1 MSEVTNTGRGLP
13 PNRESRST
21 ERAVWAGAVGGLAPA
36 HSLFPGLF
44 FARSVKRTMAPRFD
58 NISFLTDYG
67 TRDEFVGIVKC
78 VIADLAPHVRVIDI
92 THDVPAFDVRA
103 GSLALARAV
112 SYVPQGVVLAVVD
125 PGVGTNR
132 RAIAVSVAGG
142 TGIFVGPDN
151 GLLSMGVALAGGA
164 DEAVELDNA
173 EYHLAAPGDTFAGR
187 DIFAPVA
194 AHLCNGVS
202 LRELGTPI
210 DVDTLL
216 PGIVPLPRQEG
227 DELHAEVTWVDRYGN
242 CQINV
247 SPDEVAQLGSP
258 VRVTLGA
265 RGTGERIVRS
275 MAVVRNFGQIGSGLG
290 LVVDSFG
297 MLAICR
303 DRGSA
308 ALELDLSP
316 SDLVVLTRDDGSPAG
331 QAMPVT
337 LTAKTK
343 PA

>member
-1 MSEVTNTGRGLP
+1 MTQ
-13 PNRESRST
+13 
-21 ERAVWAGAVGGLAPA
+21 
-36 HSLFPGLF
+36 
-44 FARSVKRTMAPRFD
+44 RFD
-58 NISFLTDYG
+58 TVSFLTDYG

-78 VIADLAPHVRVIDI
+78 VIADIAPHARVIDI
-92 THDVPAFDVRA
+92 THEVPPFDVRA

-112 SYVPQGVVLAVVD
+112 SYVPRGVVLAVVD
-125 PGVGTNR
+125 PGVGTHR

-142 TGIFVGPDN
+142 TGIFIGPDN

-164 DEAVELDNA
+164 DSAVLLDKP
-173 EYHLAAPGDTFAGR
+173 EYHLTAPGDTFAGR

-194 AHLCNGVS
+194 AHLCNGVA
-202 LRELGTPI
+202 LTDLGTPI

-216 PGIVPLPRQEG
+216 PGIIPLPRQEG

-247 SPDEVAQLGSP
+247 SPDDVAELGSP
-258 VRVTLGA
+258 IRVTLGA

-275 MAVVRNFGQIGSGLG
+275 MPVVRNFGQIGAGIG

-297 MLAICR
+297 MLALCK

-308 ALELDLSP
+308 ASELDLAP
-316 SDLVVLTRDDGSPAG
+316 SDLVVLTRDEGSG
-331 QAMPVT
+331 QSTSVS
-337 LTAKTK
+337 LTSK
-343 PA
+343 PR

>member
-1 MSEVTNTGRGLP
+1 MTQ
-13 PNRESRST
+13 
-21 ERAVWAGAVGGLAPA
+21 
-36 HSLFPGLF
+36 
-44 FARSVKRTMAPRFD
+44 RFD
-58 NISFLTDYG
+58 TVSFLTDYG

-78 VIADLAPHVRVIDI
+78 VIADIAPHARVIDI
-92 THDVPAFDVRA
+92 THEVPPFDVRA

-112 SYVPQGVVLAVVD
+112 SYVPRGVVLAVVD
-125 PGVGTNR
+125 PGVGTHR

-142 TGIFVGPDN
+142 TGIFIGPDN

-164 DEAVELDNA
+164 DSAVVLDKPD
-173 EYHLAAPGDTFAGR
+173 YHLTAPGDTFAGR

-194 AHLCNGVS
+194 AHLCNGVA
-202 LRELGTPI
+202 LTDLGTPI

-247 SPDEVAQLGSP
+247 SPEDVAELGSP
-258 VRVTLGA
+258 IRVTLGA

-275 MAVVRNFGQIGSGLG
+275 MPVVRNFGQIGAGIG

-297 MLAICR
+297 MLALCK

-308 ALELDLSP
+308 ASELDLAP
-316 SDLVVLTRDDGSPAG
+316 NDLVVLTRDEGSG
-331 QAMPVT
+331 QSTSVS
-337 LTAKTK
+337 LTSK
-343 PA
+343 PR

>member
-1 MSEVTNTGRGLP
+1 MTQ
-13 PNRESRST
+13 
-21 ERAVWAGAVGGLAPA
+21 
-36 HSLFPGLF
+36 
-44 FARSVKRTMAPRFD
+44 RFD
-58 NISFLTDYG
+58 TVSFLTDYG

-78 VIADLAPHVRVIDI
+78 VIADIAPHARVIDI
-92 THDVPAFDVRA
+92 THEVPPFDVRA

-112 SYVPQGVVLAVVD
+112 SYVPRGVVLAVVD
-125 PGVGTNR
+125 PGVGTHR

-142 TGIFVGPDN
+142 TGIFIGPDN

-164 DEAVELDNA
+164 DSAVVLDKPN
-173 EYHLAAPGDTFAGR
+173 YHLAAPGDTFAGR

-194 AHLCNGVS
+194 AHLCNGVA
-202 LRELGTPI
+202 LTDLGTPI

-247 SPDEVAQLGSP
+247 SPDDVAELGSP
-258 VRVTLGA
+258 IRVTLGA

-275 MAVVRNFGQIGSGLG
+275 MPVVRNFGQIGAGIG

-297 MLAICR
+297 MLALCK

-308 ALELDLSP
+308 ASELDLAP
-316 SDLVVLTRDDGSPAG
+316 SDLVVLTRDEGSG
-331 QAMPVT
+331 QSTSVS
-337 LTAKTK
+337 LTSK
-343 PA
+343 PR

>member
-1 MSEVTNTGRGLP
+1 MTQ
-13 PNRESRST
+13 
-21 ERAVWAGAVGGLAPA
+21 
-36 HSLFPGLF
+36 
-44 FARSVKRTMAPRFD
+44 RFD
-58 NISFLTDYG
+58 TVSFLTDYG

-78 VIADLAPHVRVIDI
+78 VIADIAPHARVIDI
-92 THDVPAFDVRA
+92 THEVPPFDVRA

-132 RAIAVSVAGG
+132 RAIGVSVAGG
-142 TGIFVGPDN
+142 TGIFIGPDN

-164 DEAVELDNA
+164 DSAVVLDKPD
-173 EYHLAAPGDTFAGR
+173 YHLAAPGDTFAGR

-194 AHLCNGVS
+194 AHLCNGVA
-202 LRELGTPI
+202 LTDLGTPI

-247 SPDEVAQLGSP
+247 SPDDVAELGSP
-258 VRVTLGA
+258 IRVTLGA

-275 MAVVRNFGQIGSGLG
+275 MPVVRNFGQIGAGIG

-297 MLAICR
+297 MLALCK

-308 ALELDLSP
+308 ASELDLAP
-316 SDLVVLTRDDGSPAG
+316 SDLVVLTRDEGSG
-331 QAMPVT
+331 QSTSVS
-337 LTAKTK
+337 LTSK
-343 PA
+343 PR

>member
-1 MSEVTNTGRGLP
+1 MTQ
-13 PNRESRST
+13 
-21 ERAVWAGAVGGLAPA
+21 
-36 HSLFPGLF
+36 
-44 FARSVKRTMAPRFD
+44 RFD
-58 NISFLTDYG
+58 TVSFLTDYG

-78 VIADLAPHVRVIDI
+78 VIADIAPHARVIDI
-92 THDVPAFDVRA
+92 THEVPPFDVRA

-164 DEAVELDNA
+164 DSAVVLDNP

-187 DIFAPVA
+187 DIFAPAA
-194 AHLCNGVS
+194 AHLCNGVA
-202 LRELGTPI
+202 LTELGTSI

-247 SPDEVAQLGSP
+247 SPDDVADLGSP
-258 VRVTLGA
+258 IRVTLGA

-275 MAVVRNFGQIGSGLG
+275 MPVVRNFGQIGAGIG

-297 MLAICR
+297 MLALCK

-308 ALELDLSP
+308 ASELDLAP
-316 SDLVVLTRDDGSPAG
+316 SDLVVLTRDDGAG
-331 QAMPVT
+331 PSTSVS
-337 LTAKTK
+337 LTTK
-343 PA
+343 PR

>member
-1 MSEVTNTGRGLP
+1 MTQ
-13 PNRESRST
+13 
-21 ERAVWAGAVGGLAPA
+21 
-36 HSLFPGLF
+36 
-44 FARSVKRTMAPRFD
+44 RFD
-58 NISFLTDYG
+58 TVSFLTDYG

-78 VIADLAPHVRVIDI
+78 VIADIAPHARVIDI
-92 THDVPAFDVRA
+92 THEVPPFDVRA

-164 DEAVELDNA
+164 DSAVVLDNP

-187 DIFAPVA
+187 DIFAPAA
-194 AHLCNGVS
+194 AHLCNGVA
-202 LRELGTPI
+202 LTELGTSI

-247 SPDEVAQLGSP
+247 SPDDVADLGSP
-258 VRVTLGA
+258 IRVTLGA

-275 MAVVRNFGQIGSGLG
+275 MPVVRNFGQIGAGIG

-297 MLAICR
+297 MLALCK

-308 ALELDLSP
+308 ASELDLAP
-316 SDLVVLTRDDGSPAG
+316 SDLVVLTRDDGVGPSTS
-331 QAMPVT
+331 VS
-337 LTAKTK
+337 LTTK
-343 PA
+343 PR

>member
-1 MSEVTNTGRGLP
+1 MTQ
-13 PNRESRST
+13 
-21 ERAVWAGAVGGLAPA
+21 
-36 HSLFPGLF
+36 
-44 FARSVKRTMAPRFD
+44 RFD
-58 NISFLTDYG
+58 TVSFLTDYG

-78 VIADLAPHVRVIDI
+78 VIADIAPHVRVIDI
-92 THDVPAFDVRA
+92 THEVPPFDVRA

-142 TGIFVGPDN
+142 TGIFIGPDN

-164 DEAVELDNA
+164 DSAVVLDKPD
-173 EYHLAAPGDTFAGR
+173 YHLAAPGDTFAGR

-194 AHLCNGVS
+194 AHLCNGVA
-202 LRELGTPI
+202 LTDVGTPI

-247 SPDEVAQLGSP
+247 SPDDVTELGSP
-258 VRVTLGA
+258 IRVTLGA

-275 MAVVRNFGQIGSGLG
+275 MPVVRNFGQIGAGIG

-297 MLAICR
+297 MLALCK

-308 ALELDLSP
+308 ASELDLAP
-316 SDLVVLTRDDGSPAG
+316 SDLVVLTRDDGSGPSTS
-331 QAMPVT
+331 VS
-337 LTAKTK
+337 LTSK
-343 PA
+343 PR

>member
-1 MSEVTNTGRGLP
+1 MTQ
-13 PNRESRST
+13 
-21 ERAVWAGAVGGLAPA
+21 
-36 HSLFPGLF
+36 
-44 FARSVKRTMAPRFD
+44 RFD
-58 NISFLTDYG
+58 TVSFLTDYG

-78 VIADLAPHVRVIDI
+78 VIADIAPHARVIDI
-92 THDVPAFDVRA
+92 THEVPPFDVRA

-164 DEAVELDNA
+164 DSAVVLDNP

-187 DIFAPVA
+187 DIFAPAA
-194 AHLCNGVS
+194 AHLCNGVA
-202 LRELGTPI
+202 LTELGTSI

-216 PGIVPLPRQEG
+216 PGIVPRPRQEG

-247 SPDEVAQLGSP
+247 SPDDVADLGSP
-258 VRVTLGA
+258 IRVTLGA

-275 MAVVRNFGQIGSGLG
+275 MPVVRNFGQIGAGIG

-297 MLAICR
+297 MLALCK

-308 ALELDLSP
+308 ASDLDLAP
-316 SDLVVLTRDDGSPAG
+316 GDLVVLTRDDGVGPSTS
-331 QAMPVT
+331 VS
-337 LTAKTK
+337 LTTK
-343 PA
+343 PR

>member
-1 MSEVTNTGRGLP
+1 MTQ
-13 PNRESRST
+13 
-21 ERAVWAGAVGGLAPA
+21 
-36 HSLFPGLF
+36 
-44 FARSVKRTMAPRFD
+44 RFD
-58 NISFLTDYG
+58 TVSFLTDYG

-78 VIADLAPHVRVIDI
+78 VIADIAPHARVIDI
-92 THDVPAFDVRA
+92 THEVPPFDVRA

-164 DEAVELDNA
+164 DSAVVLDNP

-194 AHLCNGVS
+194 AHLCNGVA
-202 LRELGTPI
+202 LTELGTSI

-216 PGIVPLPRQEG
+216 PGIVPLSRQEG
-227 DELHAEVTWVDRYGN
+227 GELHAEVTWVDRYGN

-247 SPDEVAQLGSP
+247 SPDDVADLGSP
-258 VRVTLGA
+258 IRVTLGA
-265 RGTGERIVRS
+265 RGAGERIVRS
-275 MAVVRNFGQIGSGLG
+275 MPVVRNFGQIGAGIG

-297 MLAICR
+297 MLALCK

-308 ALELDLSP
+308 ASELDLAP
-316 SDLVVLTRDDGSPAG
+316 SDLVVLTRDDGAG
-331 QAMPVT
+331 PSTSVS
-337 LTAKTK
+337 LTTK
-343 PA
+343 PR

>member
-1 MSEVTNTGRGLP
+1 MTQ
-13 PNRESRST
+13 
-21 ERAVWAGAVGGLAPA
+21 
-36 HSLFPGLF
+36 
-44 FARSVKRTMAPRFD
+44 RFD
-58 NISFLTDYG
+58 TVSFLTDYG

-78 VIADLAPHVRVIDI
+78 VIADIAPHARVIDI
-92 THDVPAFDVRA
+92 THEVPPFDVRA

-164 DEAVELDNA
+164 DSAVVLDNP

-194 AHLCNGVS
+194 AHLCNGVA
-202 LRELGTPI
+202 LTELGTPI

-247 SPDEVAQLGSP
+247 SPDDLADLGSP
-258 VRVTLGA
+258 IRVTLGA

-275 MAVVRNFGQIGSGLG
+275 MPVVRNFGQIGAGIG

-297 MLAICR
+297 MLALCK

-308 ALELDLSP
+308 ASELDLAP
-316 SDLVVLTRDDGSPAG
+316 SDLVVLTRDDGAG
-331 QAMPVT
+331 PSTSVS
-337 LTAKTK
+337 LTTK
-343 PA
+343 PR

>member
-1 MSEVTNTGRGLP
+1 MTQ
-13 PNRESRST
+13 
-21 ERAVWAGAVGGLAPA
+21 
-36 HSLFPGLF
+36 
-44 FARSVKRTMAPRFD
+44 RFD
-58 NISFLTDYG
+58 TVSFLTDYG

-78 VIADLAPHVRVIDI
+78 VIADIAPHARVIDI
-92 THDVPAFDVRA
+92 THEVPPFDVRA

-142 TGIFVGPDN
+142 TGIFIGPDN

-164 DEAVELDNA
+164 DSAVVLDKPD
-173 EYHLAAPGDTFAGR
+173 YHLAAPGDTFAGR

-194 AHLCNGVS
+194 AHLCNGVA
-202 LRELGTPI
+202 LTDLGTPI

-247 SPDEVAQLGSP
+247 SPDDVAELGSP
-258 VRVTLGA
+258 IRVTLGA

-275 MAVVRNFGQIGSGLG
+275 MPVVRNFGQIGAGIG

-297 MLAICR
+297 MLALCK

-308 ALELDLSP
+308 ASELDLAP
-316 SDLVVLTRDDGSPAG
+316 SDLVVLTRDEGSG
-331 QAMPVT
+331 QSTSVS
-337 LTAKTK
+337 LTSK
-343 PA
+343 PR

>member
-1 MSEVTNTGRGLP
+1 M
-13 PNRESRST
+13 
-21 ERAVWAGAVGGLAPA
+21 
-36 HSLFPGLF
+36 
-44 FARSVKRTMAPRFD
+44 MQRFD
-58 NISFLTDYG
+58 TVSFLTDYG

-78 VIADLAPHVRVIDI
+78 VIADIAPHARVIDI
-92 THDVPAFDVRA
+92 THEVPPFDVRA

-164 DEAVELDNA
+164 DSAVVLDNP

-187 DIFAPVA
+187 DIFAPAA
-194 AHLCNGVS
+194 AHLCNGVA
-202 LRELGTPI
+202 LTELGTSI

-247 SPDEVAQLGSP
+247 SPDDVADLGSP
-258 VRVTLGA
+258 IRVTLGA

-275 MAVVRNFGQIGSGLG
+275 MPVVRNFGQIGAGIG

-297 MLAICR
+297 MLALCK

-308 ALELDLSP
+308 ASELDLAP
-316 SDLVVLTRDDGSPAG
+316 SDLVVLTRDDGVGPSTS
-331 QAMPVT
+331 VS
-337 LTAKTK
+337 LTTK
-343 PA
+343 PR